1 MAECT
6 SNTYYGFKKNE
17 EKKDVTPPE
26 MGWRWRFNG

>member
-1 MAECT
+1 MFFEYMAECT

-26 MGWRWRFNG
+26 MG